1 MWLSVFYCYETYFTE
16 KHVSKMKLVK
26 MWETIS
32 LFLPLFLLFLFSF
45 FFLYFFFILSSPS
58 LLPFLLLRLLRF
70 LRFIFYLFL
79 LLLLF
84 FRFIFISS
92 SSLSSHLFVILLVGF
107 LDRTKL
113 LRLIHDYNS
122 AYLLDFSPADIEREV
137 NSCTKATNDRTD
149 YHVVLRKLAALRA

>member
-1 MWLSVFYCYETYFTE
+1 MFYCCETYFTE

-26 MWETIS
+26 MWESIS
-32 LFLPLFLLFLFSF
+32 LLFHLFTFSF
-45 FFLYFFFILSSPS
+45 SSSFSTSFILSSPS
-58 LLPFLLLRLLRF
+58 LLLLLLLRLLRF
-70 LRFIFYLFL
+70 FRFIFYLFL
-79 LLLLF
+79 LFLLF
-84 FRFIFISS
+84 FCFFLISC
-92 SSLSSHLFVILLVGF
+92 SLSSHLFVILLVGF